1 MEQLVDWMDYVLMNR
16 TDETRIREVKKSIS
30 AFMTQ
35 FPLFDS
41 QSIGQSA

>member
-1 MEQLVDWMDYVLMNR
+1 
-16 TDETRIREVKKSIS
+16 VKKSIS